1 MDEVYKY
8 YVHIFIYENILKDKI
23 EILHKTEYL
32 LF

>member
-23 EILHKTEYL
+23 EVLHEKE
-32 LF
+32 

>member
-8 YVHIFIYENILKDKI
+8 YVYIFIYENILKDKI
-23 EILHKTEYL
+23 EVLHKKEYL